1 MVISRFRARW
11 FVFLPGNAFGGTLHS
26 RSKMH
31 KDNWSRCLAVVV
43 AEHAAEA
50 VAAGDVAFD
59 MSDFFARLDKI
70 VAESLMVTFVV
81 IMCFELRR
89 GPAQ

>member
-1 MVISRFRARW
+1 M
-11 FVFLPGNAFGGTLHS
+11 
-26 RSKMH
+26 
-31 KDNWSRCLAVVV
+31 AVGV

-50 VAAGDVAFD
+50 IEAGDVAFGTFYYFMWRD
-59 MSDFFARLDKI
+59 EI